1 MDRHDVSTDTHASG
15 AARAAQS
22 RRKSRQTGA
31 DIRHT
36 FEDPLTVQ
44 EVPGDNH
51 CVEVLRE
58 AWCAWRFDG
67 LAQLTLLGNLKK
79 KGCFVKHQ

>member
-1 MDRHDVSTDTHASG
+1 MRLELHKQLNH
-15 AARAAQS
+15 
-22 RRKSRQTGA
+22 TGRV
-31 DIRHT
+31 DKQELISVGHT
-36 FEDPLTVQ
+36 FEDPQTVQ

-58 AWCAWRFDG
+58 AWYAWRFDG